1 MQQKRANFNAYI
13 NAKDF
18 DPIPATVGNSGGDSP
33 IASNNSKGFLGG
45 LFDFFS
51 GKK

>member
-18 DPIPATVGNSGGDSP
+18 DPIPAVSGVSAVA
-33 IASNNSKGFLGG
+33 IALAWQQFKR
-45 LFDFFS
+45 LFRQFF
-51 GKK
+51 